1 MLFEFD
7 ELVSILLRDV
17 GKVLLDVYQVYFEH
31 ELKYSNTQS
40 EASILKI
47 SQKNMFNFL
56 KDFEISPG
64 LISK

>member
-31 ELKYSNTQS
+31 ELKYSNTQLIALHPNAYKYF
-40 EASILKI
+40 ASLK
-47 SQKNMFNFL
+47 S
-56 KDFEISPG
+56 KDITLALLPHF
-64 LISK
+64 K